1 MKYSDIEKLKE
12 AGLIT
17 AEQQRQIVEHFKLKE
32 DGSQFLTIICFVGA
46 VLVACGV
53 ILLIAANWGE
63 IPRGVKIA
71 AGLLLMLGAH
81 GGGWYLREVNGQ
93 YRKSGEALHLVGSGF
108 FLANIG
114 LIGQIY
120 HLRSEERRVGKEC
133 RSRWSPD
140 H

>member
-63 IPRGVKIA
+63 IPRGGKIA
-71 AGLLLMLGAH
+71 VGLVLMLGAH
-81 GGGWYLREVNGQ
+81 GGGG
-93 YRKSGEALHLVGSGF
+93 
-108 FLANIG
+108 
-114 LIGQIY
+114 
-120 HLRSEERRVGKEC
+120 
-133 RSRWSPD
+133 
-140 H
+140 